1 MHDLILATLCTRITA
16 VYPAQI
22 RAAVEPLT
30 DDQLWWRPNEGS
42 NSIGNLIMHLTG
54 SLNYFLNRNLGG
66 IPFDRNREAEFAE
79 RRTLP
84 KAEVL
89 AAFDAM
95 VAGAERTFASLTPE
109 SLETP
114 SPEPKMST
122 IVVEDLINIAT
133 HVATH
138 TGQILWVAKMFD
150 GKALD
155 EIWIKTH
162 RAGGT
167 WKSA

>member
-1 MHDLILATLCTRITA
+1 MNDVILATLRTRITA

-30 DDQLWWRPNEGS
+30 DEQLWWRPNEGS
-42 NSIGNLIMHLTG
+42 NSIGNLITHLTG

-66 IPFDRNREAEFAE
+66 IPFDRDRDAEFAE
-79 RRTLP
+79 RRLRP

-89 AAFDAM
+89 AAFDDM
-95 VAGAERTFASLTPE
+95 VARAERTFASLTPE
-109 SLETP
+109 SLGNP

-122 IVVEDLINIAT
+122 IVAEDLINIAT

-150 GKALD
+150 GEALD